1 MKDGKGPVPVLFD
14 CPSQCCGCRAC
25 LEACPVRAID
35 MREDESG
42 FAYPAIDQEA
52 CVRCG
57 RCKRV
62 CGFQHELSCGAAD
75 RCYAAATSGV
85 EIEKSASGGIFGAL
99 ARAMVSRGG
108 AVFGCAYEADE
119 TGLHVR
125 HRSARTM
132 AELEGMYGSKY
143 VQSSTEDCFREVE
156 RELRSG
162 GKALFSGTP
171 CQVAG
176 LRGYLGRE
184 YEGLLTVDLVC
195 HGVPSERMLREYLSV
210 EYGRGIS
217 DARFRPKCDGWDD
230 SLRLQL
236 VGPDAPKGAVP
247 SEDSSYYDLFLGLRT
262 LRDSC
267 YECPFADPLR
277 AGDLTIGD
285 FWGVDGVRPDLL
297 EQEGGPF
304 SLQRGVSCLLVNTDR
319 GARWLDA
326 LGDKI
331 VRERVSFEDVAS
343 HNEQLRHP
351 AEIPADRGDYLRA
364 FADGGWGSVD
374 RLWRRK
380 TRRRRAARAIK
391 RCVPAPAKRAL
402 KKLVMTI
409 RGRCFGGR

>member
-1 MKDGKGPVPVLFD
+1 MVGRKAPVPVLFE

-25 LEACPVRAID
+25 LEACPVCAIE

-42 FAYPAIDQEA
+42 FAYPVINQEA

-62 CGFQHELSCGAAD
+62 CGFQHEFGCGPAE
-75 RCYAAATSGV
+75 RCYAAATSEA
-85 EIEKSASGGIFGAL
+85 EIGESASGGVFGAL

-108 AVFGCAYEADE
+108 VVFGCANEAGE

-125 HRSARTM
+125 HRSART
-132 AELEGMYGSKY
+132 ATELEEMYGSKY

-162 GKALFSGTP
+162 GEVLFSGTP

-184 YEGLLTVDLVC
+184 HEGLLTVDLVC
-195 HGVPSERMLREYLSV
+195 HGVPSERMLREYLSM
-210 EYGRGIS
+210 EFGGGIS
-217 DARFRPKCDGWDD
+217 DVRFRPKCNGWDD

-236 VGPDAPKGAVP
+236 AGPDAPQGTVS

-267 YECPFADPLR
+267 YECPFAGPRR

-285 FWGVDGVRPDLL
+285 FWGVDEVRPDLL
-297 EQEGGPF
+297 DQAGGQF
-304 SLQRGVSCLLVNTDR
+304 SLQRGVSCLLVNTAR

-326 LGDKI
+326 LGGKI
-331 VRERVSFEDVAS
+331 MRARVSFEDVAS

-351 AEIPADRGDYLRA
+351 AETPADRGDYLRA
-364 FADGGWGSVD
+364 FANGGWSTVD

-380 TRRRRAARAIK
+380 TRRHRAVRAIK
-391 RCVPAPAKRAL
+391 RCIPVPVKQAL
-402 KKLVMTI
+402 KRLVATI
-409 RGRCFGGR
+409 RG